1 VILTSPPRHSVRDP
15 LKGDVMK
22 ITRKL
27 AETSFGQLHYRDV
40 GLGDVIVLL
49 HVNQQSSTSYFEMM
63 AELSPHMRVIAPDYP
78 SHGGSD
84 RIDFQPT
91 INDYARAV
99 LEILDTEDINN
110 FALLGE
116 ATGAA
121 VAAEIS
127 AMHPDRV
134 RKIVLVNTPV
144 NKETPEAMLAPF
156 KSDFRPADSSG
167 FPATR
172 TIDFMLTKD
181 PKHSP
186 MNPTQ
191 SWMDRVNTSQMECG
205 RDRWQA
211 LTALAHYDMIAVLA
225 KVTQPVLMFTTEF
238 FYFRGALPEIFET
251 LGDNLIQAI
260 DIKDGRICAAWEFA
274 PLIGQKTVSFLAD

>member
-1 VILTSPPRHSVRDP
+1 M
-15 LKGDVMK
+15 MK

-27 AETSFGQLHYRDV
+27 ADTSFGQLHYRDA
-40 GLGDVIVLL
+40 GSGEVIVLL
-49 HVNQQSSTSYFEMM
+49 HVNQQSSTSYFEMI

-78 SHGGSD
+78 SHGDSD
-84 RIDFQPT
+84 HIDYQPS
-91 INDYARAV
+91 INDYARSVMEV
-99 LEILDTEDINN
+99 LDDAGVDK
-110 FALLGE
+110 FAILGE
-116 ATGAA
+116 ATGTGVA
-121 VAAEIS
+121 VEIS
-127 AMHPDRV
+127 AMHPERV
-134 RKIVLVNTPV
+134 TKIVLVNCPV

-172 TIDFMLTKD
+172 TIEFMLEKD

-211 LTALAHYDMIAVLA
+211 LTALAYYDMVAALS
-225 KVTQPVLMFTTEF
+225 KVTHPTLMFTTEH
-238 FYFRGALPEIFET
+238 FYFRGTLPEIYAT
-251 LGDNLIQAI
+251 LGDNLVEAL
-260 DIKDGRICAAWEFA
+260 DIENGRICAAWEFA
-274 PLIGQKTVSFLAD
+274 HVIGPKTVDFLKT